1 MRPLF
6 YKSKPIFALP
16 KSTNIKMT
24 TEQLY
29 DIFLANPLIT
39 TDSRQITAG
48 CIFFALRGAHFNGNH
63 YASGALESGAS
74 YAVIDE
80 PQNSDN
86 ERLIVVDDVL
96 ETLQQLAAHHR
107 KQLGIPI
114 VAITGS
120 NGKTTTK
127 ELTANVLKQKYN
139 AEFTRGNL
147 NNHIGVP
154 LTLLSFTDGTEIGVV
169 EMGANHPGE
178 IGFLC
183 EIARPDFG
191 IITNVGKAHLEGFG
205 SLEGVI
211 NAKSEMYRYLEKTG
225 GTIFINAGNPYLTD
239 AAGTALKKIT
249 YGTSEG
255 CWLRGEAID
264 SPPFLNLRI
273 WFSSGVLYFN
283 TRLTGAYNLENV
295 LAAAAIGKHF
305 GVDPLLIKQGV
316 EKYTPSNNRSQFF
329 HRGSN
334 QVIMDA
340 YNANPTSMQASIS
353 NLLSQKFPSKVAILG
368 DMLELGEY
376 SGTEHQRIVDL
387 LPADCSVSVILV
399 GKLFGS
405 TSHPEHFQTFENAS
419 EVKEYLS
426 KIQFQNSLILIKGS
440 RGIGLEKII
449 EGLS

>member
-1 MRPLF
+1 
-6 YKSKPIFALP
+6 
-16 KSTNIKMT
+16 MT

-29 DIFLANPLIT
+29 DIFLSNPVIT

-48 CIFFALRGAHFNGNH
+48 CIFFALRGTHFDGNLF
-63 YASGALESGAS
+63 ASDALKSGAS

-80 PQNSDN
+80 PQNSGND
-86 ERLIVVDDVL
+86 RLIVVDDVMD
-96 ETLQQLAAHHR
+96 TLQQLAAHHR
-107 KQLGIPI
+107 KKLGIPI

-139 AEFTRGNL
+139 VEFTRGNL

-154 LTLLSFTDGTEIGVV
+154 LTLLSFKGSTGIGVV

-191 IITNVGKAHLEGFG
+191 VITNVGKAHLEGFG
-205 SLEGVI
+205 SFEGVI
-211 NAKSEMYRYLEKTG
+211 SAKSEMYRHLEKTG
-225 GTIFINAGNPYLTD
+225 GTIFINDGNPYLTE
-239 AAGTALKKIT
+239 AAGTALKRIT

-255 CWLRGEAID
+255 CWLRGEAFD
-264 SPPFLNLRI
+264 SPPFLNLRV
-273 WFSSGVLYFN
+273 WFPSGALYFN
-283 TRLTGAYNLENV
+283 TRLTGTYNLENV

-305 GVDPLLIKQGV
+305 GVDPLLIKKGI
-316 EKYTPSNNRSQFF
+316 EEYTPSNNRSQFF
-329 HRGSN
+329 NTGSN
-334 QVIMDA
+334 QIIMDA

-353 NLLSQKFPSKVAILG
+353 NLLSQKFTSKVAILG

-376 SGTEHQRIVDL
+376 SVTEHQRIVDL
-387 LPADCSVSVILV
+387 LPADHSVSVFLV
-399 GKLFGS
+399 GKHFGS
-405 TSHPEHFQTFENAS
+405 THHPEHFQTFENAS
-419 EVKEYLS
+419 EAMEYLS
-426 KIQFQNSLILIKGS
+426 KNRLQNSLILIKGS

-449 EGLS
+449 AELS